1 MQHPTL
7 RLQVQTLRVQVKE
20 LRLQV
25 IFDLIFVIPTSKVA
39 PPGGSQAPG
48 VCVKQP
54 VVLKEKEGERWPGL
68 FITST
73 FSISQ
78 VACFF
83 QAAPA
88 TSCKLSERPP
98 VRENCLG
105 ACSAEEDDGGSLSD
119 DLETEQEESEIEEL
133 EEREEELLEELLEEE
148 EEKERTSLLEKAFVK
163 EKSVRPVVT
172 VIESHNIKD
181 TQSRRKEVMIE
192 ERSKKAGR
200 KSDDF
205 EDKTNLSKS
214 ARMVEMSNEIVVEK
228 HKKAWRGPTC
238 KDKFKNCQITLFF
251 SF

>member
-1 MQHPTL
+1 M
-7 RLQVQTLRVQVKE
+7 
-20 LRLQV
+20 
-25 IFDLIFVIPTSKVA
+25 A
-39 PPGGSQAPG
+39 
-48 VCVKQP
+48 C
-54 VVLKEKEGERWPGL
+54 GL

-78 VACFF
+78 VACLF

-119 DLETEQEESEIEEL
+119 DLESEQEESEIEEL

-148 EEKERTSLLEKAFVK
+148 EEKEKMSLLEKAFVK

-172 VIESHNIKD
+172 VVESHNIKD
-181 TQSRRKEVMIE
+181 AQFRRKEVMIE

-200 KSDDF
+200 TSENF

-214 ARMVEMSNEIVVEK
+214 GRRVEMSNEIVVEK
-228 HKKAWRGPTC
+228 HKKARRGPTC
-238 KDKFKNCQITLFF
+238 KDKFKNCQVMLFF
-251 SF
+251 SFLLLARWKNCQK

>member
-1 MQHPTL
+1 M
-7 RLQVQTLRVQVKE
+7 
-20 LRLQV
+20 
-25 IFDLIFVIPTSKVA
+25 A
-39 PPGGSQAPG
+39 
-48 VCVKQP
+48 C
-54 VVLKEKEGERWPGL
+54 L
-68 FITST
+68 F
-73 FSISQ
+73 Q
-78 VACFF
+78 G
-83 QAAPA
+83 APA

-105 ACSAEEDDGGSLSD
+105 ACSAEEDDGGNLSD

-181 TQSRRKEVMIE
+181 AQSRRKEVMIE
-192 ERSKKAGR
+192 KKKAGR
-200 KSDDF
+200 KGEDF

-214 ARMVEMSNEIVVEK
+214 GSRVEMSNEIVVEK
-228 HKKAWRGPTC
+228 HKNAWRGPTC
-238 KDKFKNCQITLFF
+238 KDKFKNCQVMLFF